1 MKKILLCFFVLA
13 GFLACE
19 KDGEFLA
26 NEDSMLTQQSEYA
39 LQAEEL
45 LNQLTPEQRE
55 LLSAEDVTEFKKG
68 PQLETQMRNQSH
80 HHGTWHPVLAFFNC
94 YVNESSTMGEGQ
106 WFGFGPASIEIDAVP
121 DPDSGFEDGNFVLT
135 NPDQAKLIGPY
146 RARPMHNWGHT
157 SWQRLKGDFETG
169 TQIFFYP
176 HGNVRMLAFFHP
188 SNESLQIFAI
198 GWVKYGLADPPVP
211 LEFEEHFTFDALF
224 EHYVGLKDIPGA
236 EPMYVKTF
244 NEFWIYPTEEE
255 GKVAAPGIGQGE
267 WLDNGP
273 VTFVVDQT
281 LVGNEGAGRWRLYDG
296 QGENYQSMQYME
308 FCHDHFLGETGGTW
322 PFELVGGSEA
332 YFNQGGR
339 GTGVW
344 IGLGAPTF
352 GNTPDNPLLL
362 PFELKDDGLSC
373 ESYGSTDCVGF
384 CNPGPGVP
392 TLVYIIAYR
401 YPLSNSNCMSVAD
414 NGSIVYSPDAATV
427 TLPDGTT
434 FTGGG
439 VLPGEINF
447 GPYNGMI
454 SSAGYKQFMTP
465 IGQVTLGVSLFDDG
479 EGNMFW
485 ASNIVIGFPISP
497 TEFQLIQKHTIVGG
511 TGDFE
516 DVRGMLRIQGV
527 LDVTTLTINYSMTG
541 EMCL

>member
-1 MKKILLCFFVLA
+1 MRKILSVLLILT
-13 GFLACE
+13 GFIACE
-19 KDGEFLA
+19 KENDFSIDE
-26 NEDSMLTQQSEYA
+26 ESMITQQSNYA

-45 LNQLTPEQRE
+45 LKQLTTEQLDLLQPE
-55 LLSAEDVTEFKKG
+55 DITEFKKG
-68 PQLETQMRNQSH
+68 PELDVMTRNQSSH
-80 HHGTWHPVLAFFNC
+80 YGSWHPVLAIFDC
-94 YVNESSTMGEGQ
+94 EVNEGMTVGDGY
-106 WFGFGPASIEIDAVP
+106 WFGHGHSSLEIDVIP
-121 DPDSGFEDGNFVLT
+121 NSSSGFEDGNFTLI
-135 NPDQAKLIGPY
+135 NPDQAKIMGPY
-146 RARPMHNWGHT
+146 RSKRLHRFGY
-157 SWQRLKGDFETG
+157 QRLKGKFESG
-169 TQIFFYP
+169 SQIFFNP
-176 HGNVRMLAFFHP
+176 KGNVRMLAFFNQNN
-188 SNESLQIFAI
+188 NETFLILAM
-198 GWVKYGLADPPVP
+198 GWAKYGLADPPVP
-211 LEFEEHFTFDALF
+211 LEYEEHFSFDALY
-224 EHYVGLKDIPGA
+224 EHYVGLQEIPGA

-281 LVGNEGAGRWRLYDG
+281 LLGNEGSGRWRLYDG

-332 YFNQGGR
+332 YFNQGGK

-352 GNTPDNPLLL
+352 GNIPENPLLL
-362 PFELKDDGLSC
+362 PFDLKDDGLSC

-384 CNPGPGVP
+384 CNSGPGVP

-401 YPLSNSNCMSVAD
+401 YPLSNSNCMSVSD
-414 NGSIVYSPDAATV
+414 NSSIVYSPDAATV

-439 VLPGEINF
+439 VLPGEINI
-447 GPYNGMI
+447 GPYNGLI

-485 ASNIVIGFPISP
+485 ASNIVIGFPISA

-527 LDVTTLTINYSMTG
+527 LDVTTLTINYNMNG